1 MNLSNSIFEKYFMN
15 KISKEDLLY
24 EIECGNPQFEETLK
38 KELEIVIST
47 KDKKRLEYLIY
58 TLLLTE
64 DNINIHSY
72 VNILNELLI
81 SDWHEQ
87 HENIAMILQKI
98 HSPKSV
104 NYLKKAIYLKP
115 QYLEWD
121 ENCAF
126 EIKCIWALGY
136 IKNQDAKEVLEKLL
150 KEENKL
156 LAENAKRQLEKM
168 RSLK

>member
-1 MNLSNSIFEKYFMN
+1 MNN
-15 KISKEDLLY
+15 ISREDLLH
-24 EIECGNPQFEETLK
+24 EMECSNPQFEETLT
-38 KELEIVIST
+38 KELEIVISA

-58 TLLLTE
+58 ALLLTE
-64 DNINIHSY
+64 NSINIDSY
-72 VNILNELLI
+72 INILNELLI

-121 ENCAF
+121 DNYAF

-136 IKNQDAKEVLEKLL
+136 IKNQDAQKVLEELL

-156 LAENAKRQLEKM
+156 LAENAKKQLERI
-168 RSLK
+168 RSL